1 MYRCSLYY
9 SILCDTPCTYP
20 IVLFFTI
27 GALRVTIRRDAVA
40 LTAGQSYNLTCTVTL
55 DGITGSPTI
64 EWLDPN
70 NNPVLN
76 RSSVTVENIVT
87 VNDSSYDRTLAF
99 LQSTYIPWRAV
110 HLPTCLGSSVCCGQL
125 RDFSAKCVGE
135 INEHFLVGSQL

>member
-1 MYRCSLYY
+1 M
-9 SILCDTPCTYP
+9 
-20 IVLFFTI
+20 
-27 GALRVTIRRDAVA
+27 TIRRDAGP

-87 VNDSSYDRTLAF
+87 LNDSAYNRTLVFSNVLTSHGGQYTCRAT
-99 LQSTYIPWRAV
+99 LGQASAVTSAELLVQSA
-110 HLPTCLGSSVCCGQL
+110 
-125 RDFSAKCVGE
+125 
-135 INEHFLVGSQL
+135 

>member
-99 LQSTYIPWRAV
+99 SSLHTSHGGQYTCRPALGQVSAVASSEILVQSA
-110 HLPTCLGSSVCCGQL
+110 
-125 RDFSAKCVGE
+125 
-135 INEHFLVGSQL
+135 